1 MVVEP
6 KIKAN
11 HNNPFLFLH
20 ILGSPAKVGS
30 KNKKWY
36 FCKMK
41 NDEIYKELAS
51 YLLPEGILD
60 YFDLVEVKKV
70 GIYLNIYLEEQE
82 KIPEEYSNEPYRN
95 NGFMNEIQ
103 IKDFPIRDQ
112 LVTLYVKRRR
122 WLLTEKGQK
131 VRRDWTLVAPGTR
144 MTKDLAAF
152 LKELVR

>member
-1 MVVEP
+1 
-6 KIKAN
+6 
-11 HNNPFLFLH
+11 
-20 ILGSPAKVGS
+20 
-30 KNKKWY
+30 
-36 FCKMK
+36 MK
-41 NDEIYKELAS
+41 SDEIYKELAS